1 MIKCGFLN
9 TLEYKEIGESGG
21 RIVIE
26 LTAPLVY
33 IDAQGRKHVVPA
45 GFESD
50 KASIPRTPLLYWL
63 FAERFNREGVLHD
76 ATYCTDYPIP
86 LTRAE
91 ADALIYEAARSE
103 SPTHKAKSFLD
114 ARCVWMGVRLG
125 GWPHYHKRKMSDGI
139 GA

>member
-1 MIKCGFLN
+1 MKYGFQNL
-9 TLEYKEIGESGG
+9 LQYKEIGRKGG
-21 RIVIE
+21 HTIIR
-26 LTAPLVY
+26 LTAPLEY

-76 ATYCTDYPIP
+76 ATYCKDYPIA

-91 ADALIYEAARSE
+91 ADGLIYEAARSHTD
-103 SPTHKAKSFLD
+103 THPAKSIID
-114 ARCVWMGVRLG
+114 ARCVWLGVRLG